1 MDEEIK
7 VNKRSNGGLKVRELH
22 GREFFVKIGKL
33 GGQRTRRLV
42 EVGKRA
48 LKKQKKR

>member
-1 MDEEIK
+1 MDEDNTNSK
-7 VNKRSNGGLKVRELH
+7 GSAGGRATLNIY
-22 GREFFVKIGKL
+22 GREFFSKIGKL
-33 GGQRTRRLV
+33 GGARTKRLV